1 VFNRTTVDPGKM
13 GGVPCIRGSR
23 IPVATAFGMVAEGM
37 TETQILEQ
45 LELLFM
51 NLESVREALDEGSI
65 VVFERNRIRVRSLPI
80 G

>member
-1 VFNRTTVDPGKM
+1 
-13 GGVPCIRGSR
+13 
-23 IPVATAFGMVAEGM
+23 MVAEGM